1 MNAKINSIPYFLFLN
16 NPVEI
21 ENIEKLQNA
30 NIYLIIAIKYLPLLI
45 LLLSFGSIP
54 NTIGEFY
61 LFGFGSTLSIIVGLI
76 FIKFLNWIKES
87 ILAFSIIAF
96 LVVYFQLVD
105 PIHFDSTLFYCMQ
118 FLIVLYL
125 VYDAFIL
132 KSYQHYYIANTNQ
145 SLKIKSER
153 KKRPLFTFGK
163 RELLHIKQGFD
174 FDFDM
179 KLNGFYI
186 YFKNTNEVQNETNY

>member
-45 LLLSFGSIP
+45 LLLAFGSIP
-54 NTIGEFY
+54 NTIGELY
-61 LFGFGSTLSIIVGLI
+61 LFSIGSTLAIIFGFI
-76 FIKFLNWIKES
+76 FHKFLNWLKES
-87 ILAFSIIAF
+87 ILVFSIIAF
-96 LVVYFQLVD
+96 LLVYFQLVD
-105 PIHFDSTLFYCMQ
+105 PIHFDSALFYCMQ
-118 FLIVLYL
+118 SLIILYL
-125 VYDAFIL
+125 IFDAFVV
-132 KSYQHYYIANTNQ
+132 KSYQNYYLTESQ
-145 SLKIKSER
+145 SLKVKSER

-163 RELLHIKQGFD
+163 REFLHVKQGFN
-174 FDFDM
+174 FDFDV

-186 YFKNTNEVQNETNY
+186 YFNENEVQNETNH